1 MQDSNNLE
9 EGAILPTGAKAAAE
23 LMMATKEMSAYI
35 VFIFVG
41 KWLYAFTDNVCEL
54 AAST

>member
-23 LMMATKEMSAYI
+23 LMMATKERSAYI
-35 VFIFVG
+35 VFILVG
-41 KWLYAFTDNVCEL
+41 KWLYDLADNVCE
-54 AAST
+54 